1 MKDVIKQLQEYQLDA
16 AQKGIS
22 YDLEINVQDSSITSV
37 TVKMYH
43 SDVGEVLDYRSFN
56 TSISVDDKFRSF
68 KLKRIEKFIK
78 NVEEEK

>member
-22 YDLEINVQDSSITSV
+22 YDLEINVQNSNITSV

-43 SDVGEVLDYRSFN
+43 SDVGEVLDHRIFN